1 MLYMYFS
8 LLLYLAIIALVIFIL
23 YRIID
28 NWIGRIINVR
38 RDQNEALR
46 EIADAI
52 RIREKKAQQ

>member
-28 NWIGRIINVR
+28 NWIGRIINVS